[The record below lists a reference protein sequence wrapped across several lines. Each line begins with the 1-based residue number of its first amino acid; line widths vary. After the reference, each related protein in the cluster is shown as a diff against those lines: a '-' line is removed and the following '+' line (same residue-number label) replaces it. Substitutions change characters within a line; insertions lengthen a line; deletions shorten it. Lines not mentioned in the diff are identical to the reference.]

1 MRIIESCVNLFDL
14 RNASETSPDM
24 DETAGNFPSMLCY
37 LLLKICCSPLELVFL
52 ESELMSSG
60 LPQPTESLIDFRC
73 LNWYS

>member
-37 LLLKICCSPLELVFL
+37 LLLKS
-52 ESELMSSG
+52 
-60 LPQPTESLIDFRC
+60 
-73 LNWYS
+73 